1 MSFIDKLPEKWT
13 KEQLPE
19 GRINLLKEGVVT
31 LIGLK
36 TLESEALFTSSE
48 GIGTLRETAKVTFAG
63 EDRYW
68 LLARKVNGVIRRV
81 LLNSLD
87 SPRLQNCTVDEP
99 CVSCDVC
106 LLFGALNPNTNKAWF
121 SRIKLQDLISIQ
133 KFEYDEKFRIR
144 LNEKA
149 ITEVAGTT
157 PFQEVIVPPGTEF
170 PFIVR
175 LFKPSKFDL
184 QAFMYGNR
192 VADTI
197 GYGSYSKL
205 RGDATTKWLMI
216 ADGLPY
222 ISMEDLLISASG
234 GKSVE
239 EQLTE
244 FSQKPKGP
252 VGEIIS
258 KNVNEVVD
266 SMIKEFIEKYNIK
279 VSAVEKK

>member
-1 MSFIDKLPEKWT
+1 MSFIDNLPEKWT

-19 GRINLLKEGVVT
+19 GRISLLKEGVIT
-31 LIGLK
+31 LVGLK

-81 LLNSLD
+81 LLNSLQI
-87 SPRLQNCTVDEP
+87 QNCTVDVP
-99 CVSCDVC
+99 CVNCDVC
-106 LLFGALNPNTNKAWF
+106 LLLGALNPDAKKAWF
-121 SRIKLQDLISIQ
+121 SRVKLQDLISIQ
-133 KFEYDEKFRIR
+133 KYEYDEKFRIR
-144 LNEKA
+144 LDEKA

-157 PFQEVIVPPGTEF
+157 PFQEVIIPPGTEF

-184 QAFMYGNR
+184 QAFLYGNR
-192 VADTI
+192 VADI
-197 GYGSYSKL
+197 MGYGSYSKL
-205 RGDATTKWLMI
+205 RGDATTRWLMI

-222 ISMEDLLISASG
+222 ISMEELLVSASG

-239 EQLTE
+239 DQLTE
-244 FSQKPKGP
+244 FSQKPRGP

-258 KNVNEVVD
+258 KNINEVVD
-266 SMIKEFIEKYNIK
+266 SLIEEFIEKYNIK
-279 VSAVEKK
+279 VSAVEMK